1 MTLSHSLIPLGSKTN
16 IEVTVF
22 WGLGGGGVALSIP
35 TLISL
40 LGVWKCTVSDNSAG
54 GPGSPSTYFSS
65 EIDLFVANK
74 SEVNKCSG
82 EHSELPVIR
91 DSGMCK
97 DGRTGKQSNL

>member
-1 MTLSHSLIPLGSKTN
+1 MTFSHSLNPVGSKTK
-16 IEVTVF
+16 IKVTVF
-22 WGLGGGGVALSIP
+22 WGWGGVALSIP
-35 TLISL
+35 TFISL

-82 EHSELPVIR
+82 EHCELPVIR